1 MMWKLSKCLIVAAV
15 VFIAGCTTPLKS
27 VLDIPPSGAKL
38 AITTTSL
45 PGGTTGVAYSGLVIA
60 TGGVN
65 PYTFS
70 ASNLPSGLTID
81 ATTGEISGK
90 PAQSTVGTTSVT
102 LTVTDSTAP
111 TPQTATT
118 MLSIT
123 IAAPAIPAKLTITS
137 TSLPS
142 GTVGV
147 AYNGS
152 ITATGGTPPYTY
164 IAPNLPAGLTINQ
177 ATGIIT
183 GTPGQAAVGTTS
195 VSIIVSDTEP
205 QTATATLS
213 LTIAAAVVGPSA
225 PSITT
230 TSLPGGTVGVAYT
243 GSIAATGGTPPY
255 TFSAP
260 SLPTGLSINP
270 STGAITGM
278 PAQGTAGTT
287 SLSFTVTD
295 STQPTAQTAT
305 ASLSLTI
312 AAATQPGK
320 LTITTTTLPAGTEGA
335 AYTGAIAATGGT
347 PPYTFSATGLPSLL
361 SINPATGAITG
372 TPAQNAIGT
381 TSVTFGVTD
390 SAVPTAATASADL
403 SITVSAATTAASC
416 GNMSLGTV
424 ANLNGFV
431 PFPSSDAWNTNIA
444 AAPVDPKSATI
455 ISGLTGNNLHPDF
468 GTVADNYGIPYVVVD
483 SSVTPGVPVTMT
495 GGSDYDPT
503 SDITLYPIPLTAEV
517 EGEAG
522 KTANCNVNGD
532 QHLLVIDKNKC
543 WLYET
548 WETELCNGTWEANNG
563 AIWDLTTSEKRPY
576 GWTSADAAGLPIFPG
591 LVKYEEVAAGAINHA
606 IRVTVQN
613 TRNDSNGGYF
623 VAPAVH
629 AAGTSSSTNN
639 IIGMRLRLKAS
650 FNISGFSAAN
660 QVILKAMQQ
669 YGLIVAD
676 NGGNMFFQ
684 GTTDARWDDNDLDNL
699 KTIDASQFDVV
710 QMAPAWPG
718 YDANTAPTGA
728 VPVIS
733 SFTSSANNVA
743 PGTTVTLNWT
753 VTGDSYDFIDVVGPV
768 RNGTQT
774 VAPAVTTTYT
784 LESTNQ
790 FGRSTKQVTVDVQ

>member
-15 VFIAGCTTPLKS
+15 VVLAGCTAPLKS
-27 VLDIPPSGAKL
+27 VLDIPPTGSKL

-70 ASNLPSGLTID
+70 ASNLPSGLTIN
-81 ATTGEISGK
+81 ASTGEISGM

-102 LTVTDSTAP
+102 ITVTDSTAP
-111 TPQTATT
+111 TQLSATAA
-118 MLSIT
+118 LSIT
-123 IAAPAIPAKLTITS
+123 IAAVVVPSKLTITT
-137 TSLPS
+137 TSLAS

-147 AYNGS
+147 AYTGT
-152 ITATGGTPPYTY
+152 IAATGGTPPYTFL
-164 IAPNLPAGLTINQ
+164 APNLPAGLTINQ
-177 ATGIIT
+177 ATGAIT
-183 GTPGQAAVGTTS
+183 GTPGQGAVGATS
-195 VSIIVSDTEP
+195 VSIIVSDTTP

-213 LTIAAAVVGPSA
+213 LTIAAAVVPGA

-243 GSIAATGGTPPY
+243 GA
-255 TFSAP
+255 
-260 SLPTGLSINP
+260 
-270 STGAITGM
+270 
-278 PAQGTAGTT
+278 
-287 SLSFTVTD
+287 V
-295 STQPTAQTAT
+295 
-305 ASLSLTI
+305 
-312 AAATQPGK
+312 
-320 LTITTTTLPAGTEGA
+320 
-335 AYTGAIAATGGT
+335 AATGGT
-347 PPYTFSATGLPSLL
+347 PPYTFSATGLPSVL
-361 SINPATGAITG
+361 SINPSTGAITG
-372 TPAQNAIGT
+372 TPAQSAVGTASVMITVTDLSTPTHQTATATLSLTVAAASQPGKLAITTTTLPAGTDGSAYTGAIAATGGTPPYTYSAAGLPSGLSIDTSTGALTGTPAQSSIGT

-390 SAVPTAATASADL
+390 STVPTAQTASADL
-403 SITVSAATTAASC
+403 SITVSAATTGASC

-431 PFPSSDAWNTNIA
+431 PFPASDAWNTNIA
-444 AAPVDPKSATI
+444 AAPVDPESATI
-455 ISGLTGNNLHPDF
+455 IAGLTGNNLHPDF

-483 SSVTPGVPVTMT
+483 SSVTPGVAVTMT
-495 GGSDYDPT
+495 GGPDYDPT

-522 KTANCNVNGD
+522 KTANCTVNGD

-563 AIWDLTTSEKRPY
+563 AIWDLTTSERRPY

-613 TRNDSNGGYF
+613 TRNDANGGYF

-639 IIGMRLRLKAS
+639 IMGMRLRLKAS

-699 KTIDASQFDVV
+699 KTIDASEFDVV
-710 QMAPAWPG
+710 QMTPAWPG

-774 VAPAVTTTYT
+774 VAPTVTTTYT
-784 LESTNQ
+784 LESTNL